1 MAITVNWAT
10 KVITFPQA
18 DLTALGG
25 GAYELDVDAFR
36 LALKALEDD
45 ETGIIFDDTHQHV
58 SEITLSG
65 VTYSRFFEIING
77 YTVTIDPSFPGRVSC
92 VGANHNIGDVYN
104 NTTGPTLIINNAA
117 GLQTVE
123 TGVSG
128 LTPEE
133 ATLLSNAAADSSAVE
148 ARLPSDPADQSE
160 VEAAIN
166 ALNDPSASDVADA
179 VWDKVLP

>member
-45 ETGIIFDDTHQHV
+45 ETGIIFDDTHRHV

-65 VTYSRFFEIING
+65 TTYSRFFEIING
-77 YTVTIDPSFPGRVSC
+77 YTVTIDPSFAGRVSC

-133 ATLLSNAAADSSAVE
+133 SEQLEAVAKFSTNKVELSGDRTTVTVYDDDGVTPFLVFDLSQDLST
-148 ARLPSDPADQSE
+148 RTPQ
-160 VEAAIN
+160 
-166 ALNDPSASDVADA
+166 
-179 VWDKVLP
+179 